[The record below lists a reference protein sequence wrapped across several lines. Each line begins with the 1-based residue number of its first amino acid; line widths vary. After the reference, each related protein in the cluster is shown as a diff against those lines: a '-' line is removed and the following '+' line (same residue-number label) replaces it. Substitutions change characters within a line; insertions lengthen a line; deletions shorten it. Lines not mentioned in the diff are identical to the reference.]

1 MVGNWT
7 LVLCSVASRAGFVE
21 LDCYV
26 WVTRGMPTEAH
37 STSKLVGT
45 RISEDEIVA
54 KMGRQI
60 CYGFD
65 LGLPRCA
72 VLLYVVRKIIEA
84 ANEVA
89 IKVDGPRY
97 AWATGRS

>member
-1 MVGNWT
+1 VVGNWT

-54 KMGRQI
+54 KMGRQ
-60 CYGFD
+60 FVM
-65 LGLPRCA
+65 GLTWACWD
-72 VLLYVVRKIIEA
+72 VRFSYMSCG
-84 ANEVA
+84 NH
-89 IKVDGPRY
+89 
-97 AWATGRS
+97 RSRE

>member
-60 CYGFD
+60 CYGLD
-65 LGLPRCA
+65 LP
-72 VLLYVVRKIIEA
+72 A
-84 ANEVA
+84 AMCGSLICRAENH
-89 IKVDGPRY
+89 
-97 AWATGRS
+97 RSRE